1 MLATLK
7 RLALFAVVG
16 AFIADGVALAF
27 APRLLSWYQ
36 TPSAGDALCNCADLT
51 LATAHALVVVQL
63 AASATGALLF
73 VVAGEGLW
81 RAWRRKRS
89 AAAIALVS
97 PSSSSSSS
105 SSSS

>member
-16 AFIADGVALAF
+16 AFVADVVALAF

-36 TPSAGDALCNCADLT
+36 TPAVGDALCSCAELT

-63 AASATGALLF
+63 AASATGALTC
-73 VVAGEGLW
+73 VVAGEALW
-81 RAWRRKRS
+81 RAWRRKRA

-97 PSSSSSSS
+97 PTSPSSTSSP
-105 SSSS
+105 